1 MNPAEGGRGGKGA
14 ASGGG
19 SELRGLLS
27 EPSGRS
33 ASCRQ
38 SREAK
43 PTASADSRAERER
56 SWSEGEQG
64 SGERASFEERR
75 RRGTRRRA
83 PENLASAPSG
93 DSERVASRPVFWPSG
108 DSYASCRRRA
118 GAPGEQAPKRRG
130 ADTRGGFSP
139 FLPWREEKTYE
150 LGEDEAWRASCGRS
164 RRRLKASR
172 RRAFQSPE
180 GCPEGARPKA
190 RSVTGRGTGT
200 DGAELGR
207 REVAD
212 RRSGARGARRGGGGA
227 VSVGSGGRGRGPTET
242 RRGAQEA

>member
-1 MNPAEGGRGGKGA
+1 MPRPGAATACRTSSAIGRVSGEAGAKRRGVGEGKGGESPGASRGRGGKGA

-19 SELRGLLS
+19 TERRSLLS

-56 SWSEGEQG
+56 FWSKGEQG

-83 PENLASAPSG
+83 PENLASVPSG
-93 DSERVASRPVFWPSG
+93 DSERVASRPVSWPSG

-118 GAPGEQAPKRRG
+118 GAPGEQATK
-130 ADTRGGFSP
+130 
-139 FLPWREEKTYE
+139 
-150 LGEDEAWRASCGRS
+150 
-164 RRRLKASR
+164 
-172 RRAFQSPE
+172 
-180 GCPEGARPKA
+180 
-190 RSVTGRGTGT
+190 
-200 DGAELGR
+200 
-207 REVAD
+207 
-212 RRSGARGARRGGGGA
+212 RSGADARGGLPPLLLLRGERTYKNQRKARPGALLAAGPGGD
-227 VSVGSGGRGRGPTET
+227 
-242 RRGAQEA
+242 